1 MSRSGSRPAGGRWL
15 IAAYG
20 GAAAF
25 FALDAVAR
33 SPGEASTLEEP
44 VSDRGTT
51 RLLAASY
58 GLATAL
64 SPVLRQLPAGRL
76 PRASGPA
83 GVGAM
88 VAGLTLRAWSMRT
101 LGSFYSRTLR
111 TSGDQVVVDRGPY
124 RVIRHPGYLGSLL
137 VWTGFAVA
145 SGSAPAAV
153 GVSTLMGAAYGRR
166 IAVEENMLHVQLGA
180 AYGDYAR
187 RTKRLIPFVW

>member
-1 MSRSGSRPAGGRWL
+1 MSRSRSRPAGVRWM

-25 FALDAVAR
+25 FALDAVTR

-44 VSDRGTT
+44 ASDQGTT
-51 RLLAASY
+51 RLLATSY
-58 GLATAL
+58 GLATVL
-64 SPVLRQLPAGRL
+64 SPVLRQLPVGRL

-111 TSGDQVVVDRGPY
+111 TSGDQIVVDQGPY

-166 IAVEENMLHVQLGA
+166 IAVEEGMLHREFGA
-180 AYGDYAR
+180 AYAAYAK